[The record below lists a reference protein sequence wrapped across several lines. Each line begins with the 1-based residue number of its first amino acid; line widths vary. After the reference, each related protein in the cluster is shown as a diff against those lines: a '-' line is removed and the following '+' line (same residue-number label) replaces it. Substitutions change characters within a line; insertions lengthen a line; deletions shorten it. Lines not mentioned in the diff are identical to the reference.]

1 MNRYT
6 CKGNQGQAFVLCY
19 PKKNQLLRSSSF
31 QSFQPFK
38 AFQATAGSK
47 RSKVPVVPIVP
58 LRLRNQKQ
66 EMSKTLAEF
75 HITRGPTHQLALIGR
90 SLWFCV
96 SFQLTFENSQ
106 P

>member
-1 MNRYT
+1 
-6 CKGNQGQAFVLCY
+6 LCY

-31 QSFQPFK
+31 QSFQPFNRFAQFK

-75 HITRGPTHQLALIGR
+75 HITRGPTHQLALFGR

>member
-1 MNRYT
+1 M
-6 CKGNQGQAFVLCY
+6 AA
-19 PKKNQLLRSSSF
+19 SF
-31 QSFQPFK
+31 QSFQLFNRFAPFK
-38 AFQATAGSK
+38 TLRATAGSK

-66 EMSKTLAEF
+66 EMSKTWPSSTSPA
-75 HITRGPTHQLALIGR
+75 GPTHQLALFGR

-96 SFQLTFENSQ
+96 SFQLALENSQ